1 LTATIKG
8 MAEQDFSRTYGVK
21 WADLDPNGHVRHS
34 VYDDYAVDT
43 RVRWMEVNGFP
54 PTRFS
59 ELGFGPVIL
68 RQESRFYREVT
79 IQDSLTV
86 TIRLTGLSQDGS
98 RWKVHHDI
106 LKSGGEKAAA
116 LDIEGSWLDLRT
128 RKAMVPP
135 MGLLKLF
142 VELEQLD
149 EIEELRSLVRKG

>member
-1 LTATIKG
+1 
-8 MAEQDFSRTYGVK
+8 MAEQEFSRTYSVK

-43 RVRWMEVNGFP
+43 RVRWMEMNGFP
-54 PTRFS
+54 PSRFS

-79 IQDSLTV
+79 IEDLLTV

-106 LKSGGEKAAA
+106 LKSSGEKAAA
-116 LDIEGSWLDLRT
+116 LDIEGSWLDWRT
-128 RKAMVPP
+128 RKAMAPP
-135 MGLLKLF
+135 AELLKLLA
-142 VELEQLD
+142 ESQQSE
-149 EIEELRSLVRKG
+149 EIEELRSLVRKR

>member
-1 LTATIKG
+1 
-8 MAEQDFSRTYGVK
+8 MAEQGFSRRYDVK

-43 RVRWMEVNGFP
+43 RVRWMEMNGYS

-106 LKSGGEKAAA
+106 LKTGGEKAAA
-116 LDIEGSWLDLRT
+116 LNIEGSWLNLRT
-128 RKAMVPP
+128 RKAMAPP
-135 MGLLKLF
+135 AELLKLF
-142 VELEQLD
+142 VELEKSD

>member
-1 LTATIKG
+1 
-8 MAEQDFSRTYGVK
+8 
-21 WADLDPNGHVRHS
+21 
-34 VYDDYAVDT
+34 
-43 RVRWMEVNGFP
+43 VNGFP

-106 LKSGGEKAAA
+106 LKAGGEKAAA

-135 MGLLKLF
+135 MELLNLF